1 MVLLCLVPPQRPSE
15 LFKEKKKKKT
25 KENVCYPKSQSRLAN
40 INQPGAHK
48 SLYIHFYQIE
58 SSVHRFQKALSKPK
72 TQV

>member
-15 LFKEKKKKKT
+15 LFKKKKKKT
-25 KENVCYPKSQSRLAN
+25 KENVCYPKSQSQLAN

-48 SLYIHFYQIE
+48 SLYMHFYQIE
-58 SSVHRFQKALSKPK
+58 SSVHRFQKALAKPK